1 MALPLQQSGDR
12 VLQLLQTGWKALLD
26 PILDRA
32 QNSSLILKEISLA
45 NGTTVVRHGLDKKLS
60 GWKVVRQR
68 AAASIYD
75 AQDGNPN
82 PATTLI
88 LISSAAVVV
97 DLEVF

>member
-1 MALPLQQSGDR
+1 MSLPLQKSEDR
-12 VLQLLQTGWKALLD
+12 VLQLLQSLWKTILD
-26 PILDRA
+26 PIVDRA
-32 QNSSLILKEISLA
+32 QNNSLILTEVSLA
-45 NGTTVVRHGLDKKLS
+45 NGTTTVKHNLNKKLS
-60 GWKVVRQR
+60 GWKIVRQR

-88 LISSAAVVV
+88 LVSNAAVIV